1 MINSAIDSIK
11 YLSPRKFDF
20 LLCVNARMLKMLTD
34 KTILLT
40 FFRMTPIYF
49 AFMQGEEI
57 LLGT

>member
-1 MINSAIDSIK
+1 
-11 YLSPRKFDF
+11 
-20 LLCVNARMLKMLTD
+20 MLKTLTD